1 MIGFRQSHYTSK
13 ESEEVVNVTVTVQ
26 EGVLDKSVTFLLMTS
41 DGTAKSKI
49 LMKHIQFKCK
59 IVKCNCIQQIL
70 AGSDYSEGRISLTF
84 DSSTT
89 SHTVSIPIVN
99 DELVEGDEFFTCLLL
114 SVDELS
120 STNIVMLQ
128 NEVVVSIVDTS
139 GKF

>member
-1 MIGFRQSHYTSK
+1 MLYTL
-13 ESEEVVNVTVTVQ
+13 
-26 EGVLDKSVTFLLMTS
+26 G
-41 DGTAKSKI
+41 
-49 LMKHIQFKCK
+49 
-59 IVKCNCIQQIL
+59 
-70 AGSDYSEGRISLTF
+70 GSDYSEERISLTF

-99 DELVEGDEFFTCLLL
+99 DDLVEGDEFFTCLL

-128 NEVVVSIVDTS
+128 NETVVSIVDTS

>member
-1 MIGFRQSHYTSK
+1 MLHTLG
-13 ESEEVVNVTVTVQ
+13 
-26 EGVLDKSVTFLLMTS
+26 
-41 DGTAKSKI
+41 
-49 LMKHIQFKCK
+49 
-59 IVKCNCIQQIL
+59 
-70 AGSDYSEGRISLTF
+70 GSDYSEERISLTF

-99 DELVEGDEFFTCLLL
+99 DDLVEGDEFFTCLLL

-128 NEVVVSIVDTS
+128 NETVVSIVDTS